1 MADSPLQALPVT
13 VLLLSSLLSNNGS
26 ATSLTPPAKLGLC
39 ASCHNEDGMAT
50 LPAHP
55 HLAGQDADY
64 LRLALAK
71 YKSGERNHAPM
82 RAAVSALSQADLDRI
97 VDYYSALPHMNSRN
111 TSGQHT
117 GNQP

>member
-1 MADSPLQALPVT
+1 MLDSTLKALPVT
-13 VLLLSSLLSNNGS
+13 VLMLSSLFSGYGS

-55 HLAGQDADY
+55 HLAGQDAAY

-71 YKSGERNHAPM
+71 YKSGERDHAPM
-82 RAAVSALSQADLDRI
+82 RAAVSALTQADLDRI
-97 VDYYSALPHMNSRN
+97 VDYYSALPHAS
-111 TSGQHT
+111 TQHSGSQ
-117 GNQP
+117 Q